1 MLIVDYYARPASAKH
16 GGVNTSRN
24 ELITALITHT
34 DSQVVMIEH
43 LNGYHAT
50 PIPNVRILGIKHLF
64 SHHALMLPI
73 GITRH
78 LRSADLLILHEGWN
92 LGNLYCAVLARKLK
106 KKYVVIPHGV
116 YDPMVVQNM
125 KIKKLRKYFEKWVI
139 SHSIFVNVF
148 FKDEAH
154 HISLISQSAQ
164 IVVAPTGLS
173 PYLHRYAW
181 TGGGDYA
188 YFAGRLDVNHK
199 GLDILL
205 DSWAVADL
213 KMKLILQGPDF
224 FGGEKFL
231 REKIEKLNLEEFV
244 TILPSGPHSEV
255 MELLEKC
262 VFFVHISRWESYGRS
277 VVDAMAIGTPILIS
291 NCMNIARV
299 NGISDHALVTPLE
312 VKPIVAC
319 LRRLQNTSIGE
330 DSVIARRSWTEEK
343 FAWKETVRIFFSA
356 LEADPRP
363 VA

>member
-16 GGVNTSRN
+16 GGVNSSRN
-24 ELITALITHT
+24 EFITALMTHT

-43 LNGYHAT
+43 LKGYRTT

-64 SHHALMLPI
+64 SHHTLMLPI
-73 GITRH
+73 GITQH
-78 LRSADLLILHEGWN
+78 LRGADLLILHEGWN
-92 LGNLYCAVLARKLK
+92 LGNLYCAALAKRLK

-116 YDPMVVQNM
+116 YDPMVAQNM
-125 KIKKLRKYFEKWVI
+125 KMKKLRKYCEKWVL
-139 SHSIFVNVF
+139 SHSYFVNIF
-148 FKDEAH
+148 FKDEAR
-154 HISLISQSAQ
+154 HISLISQSAR
-164 IVVAPTGLS
+164 IVVAPTGMS
-173 PYLHRYAW
+173 PYLHQYAW

-205 DSWAVADL
+205 DSWAEADL
-213 KMKLILQGPDF
+213 KMNLILQGPDF

-231 REKIEKLNLEEFV
+231 RDKIEKLNLEEFV
-244 TILPSGPHSEV
+244 TILPPGPHSEV

-262 VFFVHISRWESYGRS
+262 MFFVHISRWESYGRS
-277 VVDAMAIGTPILIS
+277 VVDALAIGTPTLIS

-319 LRRLQNTSIGE
+319 LRRLQNA
-330 DSVIARRSWTEEK
+330 SVDEEPVISRRSWTAEN
-343 FAWKETVRIFFSA
+343 FAWEETVRIFSSA
-356 LEADPRP
+356 LEADPLP
-363 VA
+363 SA